1 MSKTTYWFGYYKT
14 LGKVAASRW
23 SSDSRPSPGN
33 FYTVKISEEEF
44 QLPITVLMKRYPS
57 PEPPS

>member
-1 MSKTTYWFGYYKT
+1 MSKTTYWFGYYIT
-14 LGKVAASRW
+14 LGVVAASRW

-33 FYTVKISEEEF
+33 FWTVEISEEEF
-44 QLPITVLMKRYPS
+44 RMSITALMAKYPP